1 MKFLATVLLL
11 FSTALLTACAGGE
24 PALPP
29 TVPTGLETPTN
40 SARSESP
47 PVKVVTTNAVLA
59 DLIHQVGGSRVDVH
73 NLAPAGSDVHTHQTT
88 PMDSV
93 RIAQAHLIVTNGAG
107 LAPQFDQLLDG
118 AAEAAAIRVVASDGL
133 VPSEMTELIA
143 LNEADEHNEADER
156 DEADEHDDAESV
168 GEHESAAAVEDEH
181 GHDQRDPHFWQDP
194 HFVVHYVNRI
204 TDGLIAADPQHT
216 DEYRDN
222 ARRYVN
228 QLAQLDDYITER
240 VETIP
245 AERRVL
251 VTFHDAYGY
260 FGARYGFE
268 VLAFIGSHGGDV
280 SPDDIVSVLEL
291 VQSRGLPA
299 IFAEPQFSAD
309 AVAQVARDSN
319 IQVGAVRSLPDAEYP
334 SYIDMMRANADSLA
348 DRLQ

>member
-11 FSTALLTACAGGE
+11 FSTALLTACAGAG
-24 PALPP
+24 PAAPP

-118 AAEAAAIRVVASDGL
+118 AAEAAAIRIVASDGL

-143 LNEADEHNEADER
+143 PTEADGH
-156 DEADEHDDAESV
+156 DEADEHDEAES
-168 GEHESAAAVEDEH
+168 GDEPESPAAAEDDH
-181 GHDQRDPHFWQDP
+181 GHYEGDPHFWQDP

>member
-93 RIAQAHLIVTNGAG
+93 RIAQARLIVTNGAG

-118 AAEAAAIRVVASDGL
+118 AAEAAAIRIVASDGL

-143 LNEADEHNEADER
+143 LNEADEHNEAESGDEP
-156 DEADEHDDAESV
+156 ESP
-168 GEHESAAAVEDEH
+168 AAAEDDH
-181 GHDQRDPHFWQDP
+181 GHYEGDPHFWQDP
-194 HFVVHYVNRI
+194 NFVVHYVNRI

>member
-88 PMDSV
+88 PVDSV
-93 RIAQAHLIVTNGAG
+93 RIAQARLIVTNGAG

-118 AAEAAAIRVVASDGL
+118 AAEAAAIRIVASDGL

-143 LNEADEHNEADER
+143 LNEADEHNEAESGDEP
-156 DEADEHDDAESV
+156 ESP
-168 GEHESAAAVEDEH
+168 AAAEDDH
-181 GHDQRDPHFWQDP
+181 GHYEGDPHFWQDP
-194 HFVVHYVNRI
+194 NFVVHYVNRI

>member
-1 MKFLATVLLL
+1 MKFPATVLLL
-11 FSTALLTACAGGE
+11 LSTALLTACAGVG

-29 TVPTGLETPTN
+29 IVSAGLGTPTN
-40 SARSESP
+40 TARAESP
-47 PVKVVTTNAVLA
+47 PINVVTTNAVLA
-59 DLIHQVGGSRVDVH
+59 DLIHQIGGSRVDVH
-73 NLAPAGSDVHTHQTT
+73 NLVPAGSDVHTHQTT

-93 RIAQAHLIVTNGAG
+93 RIAQARLIVTNGAG

-118 AAEAAAIRVVASDGL
+118 AADADAFRIVASDEL
-133 VPSEMTELIA
+133 VPGKTTELIA
-143 LNEADEHNEADER
+143 PNEADG
-156 DEADEHDDAESV
+156 HDTAESA
-168 GEHESAAAVEDEH
+168 GAHESTDAIEDEH
-181 GHDQRDPHFWQDP
+181 GHDQGDPHFWQDP
-194 HFVVHYVNRI
+194 HYVVHYVNRI
-204 TDGLIAADPQHT
+204 ADGLIAADPQHT
-216 DEYRDN
+216 GEYRDN
-222 ARRYVN
+222 AGSYVHK
-228 QLAQLDDYITER
+228 LEQLDGYITER

-299 IFAEPQFSAD
+299 IFAEPQFSDD
-309 AVAQVARDSN
+309 AVAQVARDGN

-348 DRLQ
+348 DLLQ

>member
-1 MKFLATVLLL
+1 MKFPATVLLL
-11 FSTALLTACAGGE
+11 FSTALLTACAGAG

-29 TVPTGLETPTN
+29 TVSAGLETPTDT
-40 SARSESP
+40 ARAEST
-47 PVKVVTTNAVLA
+47 PVDVVTTNAVLA

-73 NLAPAGSDVHTHQTT
+73 NLVPAGSDVHTHQTT
-88 PMDSV
+88 PVDSV
-93 RIAQAHLIVTNGAG
+93 RIAQARLIVTNGAG

-118 AAEAAAIRVVASDGL
+118 SANADAVRIVASDGL
-133 VPSEMTELIA
+133 VASETTELTA
-143 LNEADEHNEADER
+143 HDDADG
-156 DEADEHDDAESV
+156 HDDAESV
-168 GEHESAAAVEDEH
+168 GEHESADAVEDEH

-194 HFVVHYVNRI
+194 HFVVHYVNQI
-204 TDGLIAADPQHT
+204 ADGLIAADPQHT
-216 DEYRDN
+216 SEYLGN
-222 ARRYVN
+222 AASYVH
-228 QLAQLDDYITER
+228 QLEQLDDYIAAR
-240 VETIP
+240 VKTIP

-268 VLAFIGSHGGDV
+268 VLAFIGNHGGDV

-299 IFAEPQFSAD
+299 IFTEPQFSDD
-309 AVAQVARDSN
+309 AVDQVARDGN

-348 DRLQ
+348 DLLQ